1 MSVSMVL
8 PATTESILLLV
19 VPCGYSNWL
28 TNLLNPGVLVASKPN
43 DFLVL
48 LPIHISSVIDPLSVP
63 APNILTWLS
72 GLSLPGQ
79 AAVLTCP
86 AGLLWVGLSRLVFYC
101 PGSATC
107 VAKQASHYVQWS
119 LLGQG
124 GVCFSISHWSYT
136 SETGGVVFRQR
147 WQTPTKNTTNI
158 TSTIKHI
165 DTRMRRK
172 EGEGVWVM
180 KLEVLAKRA
189 SGSTARKCW
198 MKSTGWKGWK
208 SIRKISWSLRRLI
221 TNCCS
226 ETS

>member
-43 DFLVL
+43 DFFVL
-48 LPIHISSVIDPLSVP
+48 LPIHVSSAIGSLSVP
-63 APNILTWLS
+63 APNILTRLS

-147 WQTPTKNTTNI
+147 WQTPTKNTPNI
-158 TSTIKHI
+158 TSTTKHI
-165 DTRMRRK
+165 DIRMRRK

-189 SGSTARKCW
+189 SGSTARNCW
-198 MKSTGWKGWK
+198 MK